1 MKKFLNIL
9 KWAGICF
16 VASLILSMI
25 YYAICAS
32 IFSTD
37 LEKELLDENR
47 LFRRELPQVEAAAT
61 LIEQEIDL
69 LRLRDENI
77 YRQVFKTE
85 LPHIDDM
92 LESRPADDVLET
104 ADRIEK
110 CWQQVLDSLM
120 HPSSPVPPMIF
131 PIVGLEHTNVGA
143 STGERMNPFYKVK
156 IHHDGIDLV
165 APEGTNVYATA
176 PGFVT
181 KVQKT
186 NGGKGNMVEITHSG
200 GYVTRYAHLSEML
213 VKSGIYVSRGRAIG
227 KVGDSGR
234 SFTTHLHYEILYNGE
249 VMDPTHFFF
258 GSLTPKEYL
267 NFLIMSTSSGQS
279 MD

>member
-1 MKKFLNIL
+1 MKRFLNIL
-9 KWAGICF
+9 KRVGVCF
-16 VASLILSMI
+16 GASLVLSAV
-25 YYAICAS
+25 YYVICAL

-37 LEKELLDENR
+37 VEKELLDENR

-61 LIEQEIDL
+61 LVEQEIDV

-77 YRQVFKTE
+77 YREVFKTD
-85 LPHIDDM
+85 LLHLDDM

-104 ADRIEK
+104 AGRIEK

-120 HPSSPVPPMIF
+120 RPSVVTPPMMF
-131 PIVGLEHTNVGA
+131 PITRLDHTSVGA
-143 STGERMNPFYKVK
+143 STGERMNPFYKVRV
-156 IHHDGIDLV
+156 HHDGIDLV
-165 APEGTNVYATA
+165 APEGTMVYATA

-186 NGGKGNMVEITHSG
+186 EGGKGNMVEITHSG
-200 GYVTRYAHLSEML
+200 GYVTRYAHLSEIL
-213 VKSGIYVSRGRAIG
+213 AKKGIYVSRGRAIG

-258 GSLTPKEYL
+258 GTLTPEEYL
-267 NFLIMSTSSGQS
+267 KFLIMSTSSGQS

>member
-1 MKKFLNIL
+1 MKTFLNIL
-9 KWAGICF
+9 KWVGISF
-16 VASLILSMI
+16 GISLALSVV
-25 YYAICAS
+25 YYVICAL

-37 LEKELLDENR
+37 VEKELLDENR
-47 LFRRELPQVEAAAT
+47 LFRRELPQVEAAVS
-61 LIEQEIDL
+61 LVEQEIEV

-77 YRQVFKTE
+77 YHEVFKTD
-85 LPHIDDM
+85 LPHLDNM
-92 LESRPADDVLET
+92 LESRPADDVMET

-120 HPSSPVPPMIF
+120 HPSAPIPPMMF
-131 PIVGLEHTNVGA
+131 PITGLDHTDVGA

-165 APEGTNVYATA
+165 AQEGTTVYATA

-186 NGGKGNMVEITHSG
+186 DGGNGNMVEITHKG
-200 GYVTRYAHLSEML
+200 GYVTRYAHLSEIL
-213 VKSGIYVSRGRAIG
+213 TKKGIYVSRGRAIG
-227 KVGDSGR
+227 KVGNSGR

-258 GSLTPKEYL
+258 GSLTPEEYL